1 MSAAH
6 VSLASTAIGEL
17 MSPLGTLT
25 GTVAGTVLLTL
36 GILTLLV
43 LSLLHLS
50 LSVTGKL
57 GWHHPL
63 PELNALAVPIG
74 IASIPVELIGGVCAA
89 FVWPASLSTVVLLVV
104 LLLALSLALLFRP
117 ELAPR
122 RTSPHP
128 TSTRRTPSHQTSA
141 RSARQS
147 APLTVMSLNC
157 RYGRAQ
163 VPEIISAIKQHSVT
177 ALCLVEVSDQLLA
190 ALDEA
195 GIASLLPHRVVG
207 AQNGKENGGF
217 NVVFSA
223 VAPLRSEI
231 SSVRIPAA
239 NIPILTLPVLGK
251 RIAVAA
257 AHPYSP
263 QRGAREWGLGIAQL
277 SALPPAV
284 FARQD
289 DALVI
294 AGDFNSNVSHPTFR
308 WLLSGGLLPGNYLD
322 GEPEVSFAA
331 ARLQSAAARRQ
342 SAAKRSH
349 SAPTRLQSA
358 AARRQA
364 SSPIPHSPQLID
376 SSFEAGKRGVK
387 RSFLSRRF
395 FRSPATFPANWP
407 VLPAMMELDHVLHT
421 DALQCTQLRA
431 LRIPGSDHKALL
443 ARLEVVKP
451 ADKKTAD

>member
-25 GTVAGTVLLTL
+25 GTVAGTALLTL

-74 IASIPVELIGGVCAA
+74 VASIPVELIGGVCAA
-89 FVWPASLSTVVLLVV
+89 FVWSASLSTVVLLVV

-117 ELAPR
+117 DLAPR
-122 RTSPHP
+122 RASPQQA
-128 TSTRRTPSHQTSA
+128 STRRTPSHPT
-141 RSARQS
+141 SARQS

-163 VPEIISAIKQHSVT
+163 APEIISTIKQHSVT

-223 VAPLRSEI
+223 VAPLRSET
-231 SSVRIPAA
+231 SSVLIPAA

-331 ARLQSAAARRQ
+331 ARAR
-342 SAAKRSH
+342 
-349 SAPTRLQSA
+349 A

-364 SSPIPHSPQLID
+364 SSHIPHSPQLID

-443 ARLEVVKP
+443 AHLEVVKP
-451 ADKKTAD
+451 TDKKTAD

>member
-1 MSAAH
+1 MSAAL

-25 GTVAGTVLLTL
+25 GTVAGTALLTL
-36 GILTLLV
+36 GILTLLA

-117 ELAPR
+117 DLAPR

-163 VPEIISAIKQHSVT
+163 APEIISAIKQHSVT

-223 VAPLRSEI
+223 VAPLRSET
-231 SSVRIPAA
+231 SSVLIPAA

-331 ARLQSAAARRQ
+331 AR
-342 SAAKRSH
+342 
-349 SAPTRLQSA
+349 
-358 AARRQA
+358 RQA

-421 DALQCTQLRA
+421 DALQCTQLRT

>member
-1 MSAAH
+1 MSAVL

-17 MSPLGTLT
+17 MSPLGTLAS
-25 GTVAGTVLLTL
+25 TVAGTVLLTL
-36 GILTLLV
+36 GILTLLA

-74 IASIPVELIGGVCAA
+74 IVSIPVELIGGVCAA
-89 FVWPASLSTVVLLVV
+89 FVWSASLSTVVLLVV

-117 ELAPR
+117 DLAPR
-122 RTSPHP
+122 RTSPQRA
-128 TSTRRTPSHQTSA
+128 SARRTPSHPT
-141 RSARQS
+141 SARQS

-163 VPEIISAIKQHSVT
+163 APEIISAIKQHSVT

-294 AGDFNSNVSHPTFR
+294 AGDFNSNVSHPSFR

-322 GEPEVSFAA
+322 GEPEVSFSTT
-331 ARLQSAAARRQ
+331 RPQF
-342 SAAKRSH
+342 AAKH
-349 SAPTRLQSA
+349 SSSF

-364 SSPIPHSPQLID
+364 SSPVPHSPQLID

-421 DALQCTQLRA
+421 DALQCTQLRT

-443 ARLEVVKP
+443 ARLEVVKST
-451 ADKKTAD
+451 DKKTAD

>member
-1 MSAAH
+1 MAPQAPPP
-6 VSLASTAIGEL
+6 LT
-17 MSPLGTLT
+17 PLGIVVLVFCVLT
-25 GTVAGTVLLTL
+25 V
-36 GILTLLV
+36 LV
-43 LSLLHLS
+43 LSVLHVCLT
-50 LSVTGKL
+50 LTGKL
-57 GWHHPL
+57 GWHHPVPQL
-63 PELNALAVPIG
+63 AALAVPVG
-74 IASIPVELIGGVCAA
+74 LVSLPVELVGGVLAA
-89 FVWPASLSTVVLLVV
+89 VVWPHALSTVVLVV
-104 LLLALSLALLFRP
+104 ALLLALSLALLFRP
-117 ELAPR
+117 DFSRPP
-122 RTSPHP
+122 RTS
-128 TSTRRTPSHQTSA
+128 STTVSSSSPRPARLSSLSASASSAWPA
-141 RSARQS
+141 RSDS
-147 APLTVMSLNC
+147 IVVMSLNC

-163 VPEIISAIKQHSVT
+163 ATEIISAIQQHSVT
-177 ALCLVEVSDQLLA
+177 ALCLVEATDQLLA
-190 ALDEA
+190 TLDDA
-195 GIASLLPHRVVG
+195 GIASFLPHRVVG
-207 AQNGKENGGF
+207 AKNGKENGGF
-217 NVVFSA
+217 NVVFCTFP
-223 VAPLRSEI
+223 PLHAMP

-239 NIPILTLPVLGK
+239 NVPIITFRALGK

-322 GEPEVSFAA
+322 EQPEVSFSTT
-331 ARLQSAAARRQ
+331 RPQF
-342 SAAKRSH
+342 AAKRS
-349 SAPTRLQSA
+349 SST

-431 LRIPGSDHKALL
+431 LRISGSDHKALL

-451 ADKKTAD
+451 ADKKTVD

>member
-25 GTVAGTVLLTL
+25 GTVAGTALLTL

-104 LLLALSLALLFRP
+104 LLLALSFALLFRP
-117 ELAPR
+117 DLAPR

-163 VPEIISAIKQHSVT
+163 APEIISAIKQHSVT

-277 SALPPAV
+277 SALPPAF

-322 GEPEVSFAA
+322 DEPEVSFSTT
-331 ARLQSAAARRQ
+331 RPQF
-342 SAAKRSH
+342 AAKH
-349 SAPTRLQSA
+349 SSSF

-421 DALQCTQLRA
+421 DALQCTQLRT

>member
-36 GILTLLV
+36 GILTLLM

-74 IASIPVELIGGVCAA
+74 VASIPVELIGGICSA
-89 FVWPASLSTVVLLVV
+89 FVWPASLSTVVLLVA

-117 ELAPR
+117 DFAPRRAVSR

-163 VPEIISAIKQHSVT
+163 APEIIGAIKQHSVT
-177 ALCLVEVSDQLLA
+177 ALCLVEVSDQLLT

-223 VAPLRSEI
+223 VKPLRSET
-231 SSVRIPAA
+231 SSVLIPAA

-277 SALPPAV
+277 SALPPAF

-322 GEPEVSFAA
+322 DEPEVSFSTT
-331 ARLQSAAARRQ
+331 RPHF
-342 SAAKRSH
+342 AAKH
-349 SAPTRLQSA
+349 SSSF

-364 SSPIPHSPQLID
+364 SSPVPHSPQLID
-376 SSFEAGKRGVK
+376 SSFEADAHGVK
-387 RSFLSRRF
+387 HSFLSRRF

-407 VLPAMMELDHVLHT
+407 MLPAMMELDHVLHT
-421 DALQCTQLRA
+421 DALQCTQLRT

>member
-17 MSPLGTLT
+17 MSPLGTLAS
-25 GTVAGTVLLTL
+25 TVAGTVLLTL
-36 GILTLLV
+36 GILTLLM

-74 IASIPVELIGGVCAA
+74 VASIPVELIGGICAA

-117 ELAPR
+117 DLAPRPAVAR
-122 RTSPHP
+122 RTSPQQASARH
-128 TSTRRTPSHQTSA
+128 TPSHPT
-141 RSARQS
+141 SARQS
-147 APLTVMSLNC
+147 SPLTVMSLNC

-163 VPEIISAIKQHSVT
+163 APEIISAIKQHSVT

-223 VAPLRSEI
+223 LAPLRSET
-231 SSVRIPAA
+231 SSVLIPAA

-322 GEPEVSFAA
+322 GKPEVSFIA
-331 ARLQSAAARRQ
+331 ARAHS
-342 SAAKRSH
+342 RS
-349 SAPTRLQSA
+349 
-358 AARRQA
+358 RRQA

-451 ADKKTAD
+451 ADKKTVD

>member
-17 MSPLGTLT
+17 MSPLGTLA

-74 IASIPVELIGGVCAA
+74 IVSIPVELIGGVCAA

-117 ELAPR
+117 DLAPR

-141 RSARQS
+141 LSARQS

-163 VPEIISAIKQHSVT
+163 APEIISAIKQHSVT

-223 VAPLRSEI
+223 AAPLRSET
-231 SSVRIPAA
+231 SSVLIPAA
-239 NIPILTLPVLGK
+239 NIPVLTLPILGK
-251 RIAVAA
+251 RIAIAA

-322 GEPEVSFAA
+322 NEPEISFAA
-331 ARLQSAAARRQ
+331 ARPQSAAARSQ
-342 SAAKRSH
+342 SAAAR
-349 SAPTRLQSA
+349 ARA

-364 SSPIPHSPQLID
+364 SSPMPHSPQLID

-421 DALQCTQLRA
+421 DELRCTELRT
-431 LRIPGSDHKALL
+431 LRISGSDHKALL

-451 ADKKTAD
+451 ADEKTVD